1 MGLPLDRVEIALDLE
16 DGSDGVG
23 EILTR
28 GPHLMLGYFRNGPAT
43 EAVLSPEGWLR
54 TSDLGRI
61 DADGRLHV
69 VGRATELIIRGGF
82 NVYPPE
88 VEAALNDHPAVI
100 QSAVIGRKLPG
111 GNEEVLPFVQT
122 AEPER
127 LHAADLAAHVAE
139 RLSAYKRPSRIV
151 IAANLPAAATG
162 KILKHRLLAHFAAE
176 LESDTCPPPCPV
188 DTPPSGTVTSGLE
201 IFLRSGP

>member
-1 MGLPLDRVEIALDLE
+1 M
-16 DGSDGVG
+16 
-23 EILTR
+23 
-28 GPHLMLGYFRNGPAT
+28 
-43 EAVLSPEGWLR
+43 R
-54 TSDLGRI
+54 TGDLGRI

-176 LESDTCPPPCPV
+176 LESDTCPPALPGRHPALRHCN
-188 DTPPSGTVTSGLE
+188 
-201 IFLRSGP
+201 LRSGNLLEERPMILLAARPGARAMPISPVGRGLRPVMGGRKQKRTVLNDG